1 MSYRN
6 QRSIGV
12 GDLDRLQELTS
23 DLGSPFSELCA
34 ANLYLFRETHA
45 YHLCIEDIPYVRGV
59 TYDGLSHAAPL
70 TRLDDSALRE
80 LSRRSGVP
88 LFPLA
93 PRAGWVSTYNPDDSD
108 YLYRASD
115 LSTYAGAAR
124 KGPRHMC
131 RRFRRDFKPR
141 DEPLDGRRTKDAL
154 AVLDAWLADVGRP
167 WTATDYAACRE
178 ALTLLE
184 PLKLIG
190 LVTFT
195 SGGDPAGFL
204 LASALADGSAAI
216 HFAKGKRRYPGVF
229 PHLFSRFA
237 EIEGHRYPRLNF
249 EQDLG
254 KPGFRQAKRSHGPS
268 ALLHKHRLLPLVDAS
283 RQPE

>member
-1 MSYRN
+1 MSSRN
-6 QRSIGV
+6 ERSIGV
-12 GDLDRLQELTS
+12 GDLDRLQGLTS

-34 ANLYLFRETHA
+34 ANLYLFREAHA
-45 YHLCIEDIPYVRGV
+45 YRLCIEDIPYVRGV
-59 TYDGLSHAAPL
+59 TYDGMSHAAPL
-70 TRLDDSALRE
+70 TRLDDSALAE
-80 LSRRSGVP
+80 LSRRARVA

-93 PRAGWVSTYNPDDSD
+93 PRAGWVSTFNPDDSD

-115 LSTYAGAAR
+115 LSAYSGAAR

-131 RRFRRDFKPR
+131 RRFRRDFAPR
-141 DEPLDGRRTKDAL
+141 DEPLDGRKTGDAL

-167 WTATDYAACRE
+167 WAATDYAACRE
-178 ALTLLE
+178 ALALME
-184 PLKLIG
+184 PLKLLG

-195 SGGDPAGFL
+195 SDGDPAGFL
-204 LASALADGSAAI
+204 LASALADGSVAI

-237 EIEGHRYPRLNF
+237 EIEGHRFPRLNF

-254 KPGFRQAKRSHGPS
+254 KPGFRRAKRSHGPS

-283 RQPE
+283 RQLE